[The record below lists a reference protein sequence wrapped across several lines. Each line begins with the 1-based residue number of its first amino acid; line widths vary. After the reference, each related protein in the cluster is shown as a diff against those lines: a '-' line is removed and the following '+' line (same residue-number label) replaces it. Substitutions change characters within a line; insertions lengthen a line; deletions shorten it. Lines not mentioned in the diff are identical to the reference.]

1 MRPVKVIVG
10 LGNPG
15 PEYERTRHNVGWWVL
30 DRLRRKW
37 RLGSFRRR
45 GAALLATGRV
55 DDVDVL
61 LAKPLTYVNRSGV
74 AVAALC
80 ADPSIAVSRD
90 LLVVSDDVALEV
102 GRIRM
107 RSRGGAGGHNGLESI
122 EDALGTQ
129 GYARL
134 RVGVGLNPP
143 EVDLEDWVLSP
154 LAPED
159 EDVVVGLLPEL
170 CEAIEVWLKEGVEKA
185 MSRFNR

>member
-37 RLGSFRRR
+37 RLSSFRRR
-45 GAALLATGRV
+45 GAALAAAGRV

-80 ADPSIAVSRD
+80 ADPSIGVSRD

-107 RSRGGAGGHNGLESI
+107 RARGSAGGHNGLESI
-122 EDALGTQ
+122 EDALGTRA
-129 GYARL
+129 YARL
-134 RVGVGLNPP
+134 RVGVGVNPP
-143 EVDLEDWVLSP
+143 EVDREDWVLSP

-170 CEAIEVWLKEGVEKA
+170 CAAIEVWLNEGVEKA